1 MDAQAIVQLISTVG
15 FPITMCVAMGWFV
28 VDQTNKHRE
37 EVSKLNEQHT
47 TIMLA
52 YKDEIKDAINNN
64 TVVMERLCTTME
76 TKNTKTTK
84 KSNKGEEEKENEA

>member
-37 EVSKLNEQHT
+37 EVSKLNEQHEKEMNT
-47 TIMLA
+47 VVEAL
-52 YKDEIKDAINNN
+52 NNN
-64 TVVMERLCTTME
+64 TVAL
-76 TKNTKTTK
+76 
-84 KSNKGEEEKENEA
+84 KELSVKLGGN

>member
-37 EVSKLNEQHT
+37 EVSKLNEQHEKEMNT
-47 TIMLA
+47 VV
-52 YKDEIKDAINNN
+52 EAINNN
-64 TVVMERLCTTME
+64 TVAL
-76 TKNTKTTK
+76 
-84 KSNKGEEEKENEA
+84 KELSVKLGGN

>member
-37 EVSKLNEQHT
+37 EVSKLNEQHEKEMNT
-47 TIMLA
+47 VV
-52 YKDEIKDAINNN
+52 EAINNN
-64 TVVMERLCTTME
+64 TVAL
-76 TKNTKTTK
+76 
-84 KSNKGEEEKENEA
+84 KELSIKLGGN